1 MTSWFLRRTRFLL
14 ERWVQRG
21 VLHQLLL
28 MAGLI
33 AAVAVLGGCA
43 AWALT
48 PRFEHL
54 GPAIWWSFLRLT
66 DPGYLGDDEGAALRL
81 ISTIVTILGYVLFMG
96 SLIAIMTQW
105 LARTIRKLE
114 NGLTP
119 ISMENHFVI
128 LGWTNRTPEI
138 LKRLL
143 ATDERVK
150 RFLARRGVAKLRVVV
165 LADEVTA
172 ELRLGLRESLGK
184 DWHEKQVFLRS
195 GSSLQQE
202 HLARLDLRH
211 AAVVMIPGADFA
223 LGGAE
228 LTDTRVVKTLLNLD
242 ALFSGDYRDQRKVP
256 HVVAE
261 LFDPNKVPIAR
272 NSVHMKTEIIAGDRL
287 ICRLLLQSLRH
298 ADVGR
303 MLLHLLSHPSD
314 NSIYLRAFSEL
325 AGVDMQALAP
335 VFPRAVVLG
344 YLSMEGGMR
353 TVRFNPS
360 GGACLKEGDSLI
372 FLARNYSHCS
382 PNLDARISQP
392 PAHQGPLPPGPG
404 TSKRRLLILGW
415 SNKLPTLLSEL
426 LESSAD
432 IFEITILSQV
442 SQEARCRALDHL
454 SLEGNIGIKNVVGD
468 YALEHEMRALE
479 PQRFD
484 HILFMGSG
492 WMESS
497 EEADART
504 VLGLLLLRNL
514 LHEQRSAP
522 QILVEFLDPDN
533 ARILRGAAEV
543 VFVSPLM
550 LSHLLALVGMRPD
563 LNAVFDEL
571 TSSNGTSIDLR
582 RPQELGLPAD
592 HISFSDAQLAAARR
606 GCTALGFSITEH
618 AGRPSQ
624 AYLNPDRTRSWKLLE
639 NDRVVVLQ
647 SEHLRVPA
655 SADCD
660 TTQAT

>member
-1 MTSWFLRRTRFLL
+1 MTSWLLRRTRFIL

-21 VLHQLLL
+21 VFHQLLL

-33 AAVAVLGGCA
+33 AAVAVSGGCA

-48 PRFEHL
+48 PSFEHL
-54 GPAIWWSFLRLT
+54 GPAVWWSFLRLT
-66 DPGYLGDDEGAALRL
+66 DPGYLGEDQGAALRF
-81 ISTIVTILGYVLFMG
+81 ISTIVTVLGYVLFMG

-114 NGLTP
+114 SGLTP
-119 ISMENHFVI
+119 ISMENHFVV

-150 RFLARRGVAKLRVVV
+150 RFLARRGGSAKLRVVV

-172 ELRLGLRESLGK
+172 ELRLGLRESLGR
-184 DWHEKQVFLRS
+184 DWHESQVFLRS

-202 HLARLDLRH
+202 HLARLDLQH
-211 AAVVMIPGADFA
+211 AAVVMVPGADFA
-223 LGGAE
+223 LGGSE
-228 LTDTRVVKTLLNLD
+228 LTDTRVVKTLLKLD
-242 ALFSGDYRDQRKVP
+242 ALFCRDYRDHRKVP

-272 NSVHMKTEIIAGDRL
+272 NSVQIKTEIIAGDRL
-287 ICRLLLQSLRH
+287 ICRLLVQSLRH

-314 NSIYLRAFSEL
+314 NSIYLRALPEL
-325 AGVDMQALAP
+325 VGANVRTLAP
-335 VFPRAVVLG
+335 AFSQAVVLG
-344 YLSMEGGMR
+344 YLSTEDGTR
-353 TVRFNPS
+353 KVRLNPA
-360 GGACLKEGDSLI
+360 GDVYLKDGDSLV
-372 FLARNYSHCS
+372 FLARNYNHCY
-382 PNLDARISQP
+382 PNSDAPLGVAS
-392 PAHQGPLPPGPG
+392 AYQGPLPPGPV

-426 LESSAD
+426 LESSID
-432 IFEITILSQV
+432 DFEITILSQV
-442 SQEARCRALDHL
+442 SEERRRRALDHL
-454 SLEGNIGIKNVVGD
+454 ELDGQLSIKNVVGD
-468 YALEHEMRALE
+468 YALEHEMRTLE
-479 PQRFD
+479 PQRFG

-492 WMESS
+492 WMKSS
-497 EEADART
+497 EAADART

-514 LHEQRSAP
+514 LHEQQSTP

-550 LSHLLALVGMRPD
+550 LSHLMALIGMRPD

-571 TSSNGTSIDLR
+571 TSGSGTSIDLR
-582 RPQELGLPAD
+582 RPQDLGLSPD
-592 HISFSDAQLAAARR
+592 NISFANAQLAAIRL
-606 GCTALGFSITEH
+606 GCTALGFSVTEQ
-618 AGRPSQ
+618 AGQPSQ
-624 AYLNPDRTRSWKLLE
+624 AFLNPDRARSWNLRE
-639 NDRVVVLQ
+639 NDRIVVLQ
-647 SEHLRVPA
+647 NEPPSGIG
-655 SADCD
+655 
-660 TTQAT
+660 